1 MDRSFNAIIDEMKKG
16 SVRALARLISCVE
29 NRYPGWKEIMKQI
42 YPDTGSA
49 KIFGITGSPGAG
61 KSTLS
66 NSIAMGLVGKGLSVG
81 IIAIDPSST
90 FSGGAFLADRL
101 RMPDAISSKDI
112 FIRSLATRGMLG
124 GLCQSAKD
132 VARLMD
138 AFGKDIILIETV
150 GVGQD
155 EIDIA
160 KAADLVMVVCIPGQG
175 DGIQALKSGIM
186 EIADIFIVNKA
197 DRDGA
202 DKVESDIIAMLN
214 TSSQKMDTIPPV
226 LKTSALRNEGID
238 AVVAELLQMKDAGLE
253 LKVNEEE
260 RIRDEILLHVE
271 DNIFQYVRDELIK
284 NEKLETEVEKV
295 LSRKTDPYSAAE
307 NIFTIKL

>member
-16 SVRALARLISCVE
+16 NVRALARLISCVE

-101 RMPDAISSKDI
+101 RMPDAVLGKDM

-202 DKVESDIIAMLN
+202 DKVESDIMAMLN
-214 TSSQKMDTIPPV
+214 TSSQKRDTLPPV

-238 AVVAELLQMKDAGLE
+238 AVVAELLRMKDAGLE

-260 RIRDEILLHVE
+260 RIRDEILLHIE

-284 NEKLETEVEKV
+284 DGKLETEVEKV
-295 LSRKTDPYSAAE
+295 LSGKTDPYSAAE
-307 NIFTIKL
+307 NIFTIKE

>member
-1 MDRSFNAIIDEMKKG
+1 MDRSFNTIIDEMKKG
-16 SVRALARLISCVE
+16 NVRALARLISIVE
-29 NRYPGWKEIMKQI
+29 NRYPGWKEIMKKI

-49 KIFGITGSPGAG
+49 KIFGITGSPGTG

-66 NSIAMGLVGKGLSVG
+66 NSIAMGLVEKGLSVG

-90 FSGGAFLADRL
+90 FTGGALLGDRL
-101 RMPDAISSKDI
+101 RMTDLISNKDI
-112 FIRSLATRGMLG
+112 FIRSMATRGMLG

-132 VARLMD
+132 VTRLMD

-197 DRDGA
+197 DRGGA
-202 DKVESDIIAMLN
+202 DKVESDIMAMLH
-214 TSSQKMDTIPPV
+214 TSSQKRDSLPPV

-238 AVVAELLQMKDAGLE
+238 AVVAELLRMKDAGLE
-253 LKVNEEE
+253 LKVGEEE
-260 RIRDEILLHVE
+260 RIRDEIRLHIEENV
-271 DNIFQYVRDELIK
+271 FQYVRDELIK
-284 NEKLETEVEKV
+284 NGKLETEVKKV
-295 LSRKTDPYSAAE
+295 LSRETDPYSAAE
-307 NIFTIKL
+307 NVFTFKE

>member
-1 MDRSFNAIIDEMKKG
+1 MDGSSNALIDEMKKG
-16 SVRALARLISCVE
+16 NVRALARLISIVE

-49 KIFGITGSPGAG
+49 KIFGITGSPGTG

-66 NSIAMGLVGKGLSVG
+66 NSIAMGLVEEGLSVG

-90 FSGGAFLADRL
+90 FTGGALLGDRL
-101 RMPDAISSKDI
+101 RMTDVISNKDI
-112 FIRSLATRGMLG
+112 FIRSMATRGMLG

-132 VARLMD
+132 VTRLMD

-175 DGIQALKSGIM
+175 DAIQALKSGIM

-202 DKVESDIIAMLN
+202 GRVESDILAMLH
-214 TSSQKMDTIPPV
+214 TSSQKRDSIPPV
-226 LKTSALRNEGID
+226 LQTSALRNEGID
-238 AVVAELLQMKDAGLE
+238 AVVAELLRMKDAGLE
-253 LKVNEEE
+253 LKISEEE
-260 RIRDEILLHVE
+260 RIRDEILLHIE
-271 DNIFQYVRDELIK
+271 DNISQYVRDELTK
-284 NEKLETEVEKV
+284 TGKLEKEVKKI
-295 LSRKTDPYSAAE
+295 LSRKTDPYSVAE
-307 NIFTIKL
+307 NLVTIKL